1 LQSYRHDIAK
11 ACLVSYVGAAMLP
24 VEISKRFRVS
34 DGRKFRLADIDPSD
48 TCGIDIE
55 KTEAKAL
62 LAKGAKRLGELQE
75 RLYAEHQWAILVVLQ
90 GLDAAGK
97 DSVIKHVM
105 SEVNPQGCDVHSF
118 KAPSELELD
127 HDFLWRASLALP
139 RRGHFGIFNRSYYEE
154 VLVVRVHPEFLN
166 RQGLPPKLIT
176 KKIWQER
183 YEDINAFELHLAR
196 NGIAPLKFFLHVSRE
211 AQRKRLLKRLDD
223 PAKQW
228 KFNAA
233 DVGESKLWDQY
244 MDAYQE
250 LVRGTATEAAPWDVV
265 PADQKWFSRLV
276 VAAAIVERLEAIDP
290 KFPKVDEAE
299 LRDIAVL
306 RAALSGGKA

>member
-1 LQSYRHDIAK
+1 
-11 ACLVSYVGAAMLP
+11 MLP
-24 VEISKRFRVS
+24 TEITKRFRIA

-55 KTEAKAL
+55 KSEAKAL
-62 LAKGAKRLGELQE
+62 LAKGAKHLSDLQE
-75 RLYAEHQWAILVVLQ
+75 RLYAENQWAILVVLQ

-97 DSVIKHVM
+97 DSVIKHVL

-118 KAPSELELD
+118 KAPSQLELD
-127 HDFLWRASLALP
+127 HDFLWRASIVLP
-139 RRGHFGIFNRSYYEE
+139 WRGHIGIFNRSYYEE
-154 VLVVRVHPEFLN
+154 VLVVRVHPEFLA
-166 RQGLPPKLIT
+166 RQGLPPKLVT
-176 KKIWQER
+176 KDIWQER

-211 AQRKRLLKRLDD
+211 EQRKRLHERLDD

-244 MDAYQE
+244 MGAFE
-250 LVRGTATEAAPWDVV
+250 EMVRGTATEAAPWYVV
-265 PADQKWFSRLV
+265 PADHKWFSRLV

-290 KFPKVDEAE
+290 KFPKLDEAE
-299 LRDIAVL
+299 QRDIAAL
-306 RAALSGGKA
+306 RAALSGG

>member
-1 LQSYRHDIAK
+1 
-11 ACLVSYVGAAMLP
+11 MLP
-24 VEISKRFRVS
+24 TEITKRFRIA
-34 DGRKFRLADIDPSD
+34 DGRKFRLAGIDPSD

-55 KTEAKAL
+55 KSEAKAL
-62 LAKGAKRLGELQE
+62 LAKGAKHLSDLQE
-75 RLYAEHQWAILVVLQ
+75 RLYAENQWAILVVLQ

-97 DSVIKHVM
+97 DSVIKHVL

-118 KAPSELELD
+118 KAPSQLELD
-127 HDFLWRASLALP
+127 HDFLWRASIVLP
-139 RRGHFGIFNRSYYEE
+139 WRGHIGIFNRSYYEE
-154 VLVVRVHPEFLN
+154 VLVVRVHPEFLA
-166 RQGLPPKLIT
+166 RQGLPPKLVT
-176 KKIWQER
+176 KDIWQER

-211 AQRKRLLKRLDD
+211 EQRKRLLERLDD

-244 MDAYQE
+244 MGAFE
-250 LVRGTATEAAPWDVV
+250 EMVRGTATEAAPWYVV
-265 PADQKWFSRLV
+265 PADHKWFSRLV

-290 KFPKVDEAE
+290 KFPKLDEAE
-299 LRDIAVL
+299 QRDIAAL
-306 RAALSGGKA
+306 RAALSGG

>member
-1 LQSYRHDIAK
+1 
-11 ACLVSYVGAAMLP
+11 MLP
-24 VEISKRFRVS
+24 TEITKRFRIT
-34 DGRKFRLADIDPSD
+34 DGRKFRLAGIDPSD

-55 KTEAKAL
+55 KNEAKAL
-62 LAKGAKRLGELQE
+62 LAKGAKRLSDLQE

-97 DSVIKHVM
+97 DSVIKHVL

-118 KAPSELELD
+118 KAPSQLELN
-127 HDFLWRASLALP
+127 HDFLWRASIVLP
-139 RRGHFGIFNRSYYEE
+139 RRGNIGIFNRSYYEE
-154 VLVVRVHPEFLN
+154 VLVVRVHPEFLA
-166 RQGLPPKLIT
+166 RQGLPPKLVT
-176 KKIWQER
+176 KDIWQER

-211 AQRKRLLKRLDD
+211 EQRKRLLERLDD

-244 MDAYQE
+244 MGAFE
-250 LVRGTATEAAPWDVV
+250 EMVRGTATEAAPWHIV
-265 PADQKWFSRLV
+265 PADHKWFSRLV
-276 VAAAIVERLEAIDP
+276 VAAAIEERLEAIDP
-290 KFPKVDEAE
+290 KFPKLNEAE
-299 LRDIAVL
+299 QRDIAAL
-306 RAALSGGKA
+306 RAALSGG

>member
-1 LQSYRHDIAK
+1 
-11 ACLVSYVGAAMLP
+11 MLP
-24 VEISKRFRVS
+24 TEITKRFRIT
-34 DGRKFRLADIDPSD
+34 DGRKFRLAGIDPSD

-55 KTEAKAL
+55 KSEAKAL
-62 LAKGAKRLGELQE
+62 LAKGAKRLSDLQE

-90 GLDAAGK
+90 GLDASGK

-118 KAPSELELD
+118 KAPSQLELD
-127 HDFLWRASLALP
+127 HDFLWRASIVLP
-139 RRGHFGIFNRSYYEE
+139 QRGHIGIFNRSYYEE
-154 VLVVRVHPEFLN
+154 VLVVRVHPEFLAC
-166 RQGLPPKLIT
+166 QGLPPKLVT
-176 KKIWQER
+176 KDIWQER

-211 AQRKRLLKRLDD
+211 EQRKRLLERLDD

-244 MDAYQE
+244 MGAFE
-250 LVRGTATEAAPWDVV
+250 EMVRGTATEAAPWHVV
-265 PADQKWFSRLV
+265 PADHKWFSRLV
-276 VAAAIVERLEAIDP
+276 VAAVIEERLEAIDP
-290 KFPKVDEAE
+290 KFPKLDEAE
-299 LRDIAVL
+299 LRDIAAL
-306 RAALSGGKA
+306 RAALSGG

>member
-1 LQSYRHDIAK
+1 MTAPVK
-11 ACLVSYVGAAMLP
+11 YVDAVMLP
-24 VEISKRFRVS
+24 ADITKLFRIT
-34 DGRKFRLADIDPSD
+34 DGWQFRLTGIDPSD
-48 TCGIDIE
+48 TCGVDIE
-55 KTEAKAL
+55 KNEAKAL
-62 LAKGAKRLGELQE
+62 LAKGAKLLGELQE

-118 KAPSELELD
+118 KAPSPFELD

-139 RRGHFGIFNRSYYEE
+139 QRGHIGIFNRSYYEE
-154 VLVVRVHPEFLN
+154 VLVVRVHPEFFE

-176 KKIWQER
+176 KNLWQER

-196 NGIAPLKFFLHVSRE
+196 NGIAPLKFLLHVSRE
-211 AQRKRLLKRLDD
+211 EQRKRLLERLDD

-244 MDAYQE
+244 MGAYE
-250 LVRGTATEAAPWDVV
+250 EMVRGTATETAPWHVV
-265 PADQKWFSRLV
+265 PADHKWFSRLV
-276 VAAAIVERLEAIDP
+276 VAAAIVERLETIDP
-290 KFPKVDEAE
+290 KFPKLDEAE
-299 LRDIAVL
+299 LRDIAAL
-306 RAALSGGKA
+306 RAALSGTKA

>member
-1 LQSYRHDIAK
+1 MTAPVK
-11 ACLVSYVGAAMLP
+11 YVDAVMLP
-24 VEISKRFRVS
+24 ADITKLFRIT
-34 DGRKFRLADIDPSD
+34 DGWQFRLTGIDPSD
-48 TCGIDIE
+48 TCGVDIE
-55 KTEAKAL
+55 KNEAKAL
-62 LAKGAKRLGELQE
+62 LAKGAKLLGELQE

-118 KAPSELELD
+118 KAPSPLELD
-127 HDFLWRASLALP
+127 HDFLWRASLGLP
-139 RRGHFGIFNRSYYEE
+139 QRGHIGIFNRSYYEE
-154 VLVVRVHPEFLN
+154 VLVVRVHPEFFE

-176 KKIWQER
+176 KNIWQER

-196 NGIAPLKFFLHVSRE
+196 NGIAPLKFLLHVSRE
-211 AQRKRLLKRLDD
+211 EQRKRLLERLDD

-244 MDAYQE
+244 MGAYE
-250 LVRGTATEAAPWDVV
+250 EMVRGTATETAPWHVV
-265 PADQKWFSRLV
+265 PADHKWFSRLV
-276 VAAAIVERLEAIDP
+276 VAAAIVERLETIDP
-290 KFPKVDEAE
+290 KFPKLDEAE
-299 LRDIAVL
+299 LRDIAAL
-306 RAALSGGKA
+306 RAALSGTKA

>member
-1 LQSYRHDIAK
+1 MTAPVKYVDAVMLPADIAK
-11 ACLVSYVGAAMLP
+11 L
-24 VEISKRFRVS
+24 FRIT
-34 DGRKFRLADIDPSD
+34 DGCQFRLTGIDPSD
-48 TCGIDIE
+48 TCGVDIE
-55 KTEAKAL
+55 KNEAKAL
-62 LAKGAKRLGELQE
+62 LAKGAKLLGELQE

-118 KAPSELELD
+118 KAPSPLELD

-139 RRGHFGIFNRSYYEE
+139 QRGHIGIFNRSYYEE
-154 VLVVRVHPEFLN
+154 VLVVRVHPEFFE

-176 KKIWQER
+176 KNIWQER

-196 NGIAPLKFFLHVSRE
+196 NGIAPLKFLLHVSRE
-211 AQRKRLLKRLDD
+211 EQRKRLLERLDD

-244 MDAYQE
+244 MGAYE
-250 LVRGTATEAAPWDVV
+250 EMVRGTATETAPWHVV
-265 PADQKWFSRLV
+265 PADHKWFSRLV
-276 VAAAIVERLEAIDP
+276 VAAAIVERLETIDP
-290 KFPKVDEAE
+290 KFPKLDEAE
-299 LRDIAVL
+299 LRDIAAL
-306 RAALSGGKA
+306 RAALSGTKA

>member
-1 LQSYRHDIAK
+1 
-11 ACLVSYVGAAMLP
+11 MLP
-24 VEISKRFRVS
+24 DEITKRFRVF

-55 KTEAKAL
+55 KSEGKAL
-62 LAKGAKRLGELQE
+62 LAKDAKRLAELQE

-118 KAPSELELD
+118 KAPSQLELD
-127 HDFLWRASLALP
+127 HDFLWRASLMLP
-139 RRGHFGIFNRSYYEE
+139 RRGYIGIFNRSYYEE
-154 VLVVRVHPEFLN
+154 VLVVRVHPEFLH
-166 RQGLPPKLIT
+166 RQDLPPQLIT
-176 KKIWQER
+176 KNIWQER

-196 NGIAPLKFFLHVSRE
+196 NGIAPLKFFLHVSHE
-211 AQRKRLLKRLDD
+211 EQRKRLLERLDN

-244 MDAYQE
+244 MSAYQE
-250 LVRGTATEAAPWDVV
+250 LVRGTATEAAPWYVV
-265 PADQKWFSRLV
+265 PADHKWFSRLV

-290 KFPKVDEAE
+290 KFPKLDEAE
-299 LRDIAVL
+299 LRDIAAL
-306 RAALSGGKA
+306 RAALSGS

>member
-1 LQSYRHDIAK
+1 
-11 ACLVSYVGAAMLP
+11 MLP
-24 VEISKRFRVS
+24 AEITKRFRVF

-55 KTEAKAL
+55 KSEGKAL
-62 LAKGAKRLGELQE
+62 LAKDAKRLAELQE

-118 KAPSELELD
+118 KAPSQLELD
-127 HDFLWRASLALP
+127 HDFLWRASLMLP
-139 RRGHFGIFNRSYYEE
+139 RRGYIGIFNRSYYEE
-154 VLVVRVHPEFLN
+154 VLVVRVHPEFLH
-166 RQGLPPKLIT
+166 RQDLPPQLIT
-176 KKIWQER
+176 KNIWQER

-196 NGIAPLKFFLHVSRE
+196 NGIAPLKFFLHVSHE
-211 AQRKRLLKRLDD
+211 EQRKRLLERLDN

-244 MDAYQE
+244 MSAYQE
-250 LVRGTATEAAPWDVV
+250 LVRGTATEAAPWYVV
-265 PADQKWFSRLV
+265 PADHKWFSRLV

-290 KFPKVDEAE
+290 KFPKLDEAE
-299 LRDIAVL
+299 LRDIAAL
-306 RAALSGGKA
+306 RAALSGS

>member
-1 LQSYRHDIAK
+1 MTAPVKYVDAVMRPADITK
-11 ACLVSYVGAAMLP
+11 L
-24 VEISKRFRVS
+24 FRIT
-34 DGRKFRLADIDPSD
+34 DGWQFRLTGIDPSD
-48 TCGIDIE
+48 TCGVDIE
-55 KTEAKAL
+55 KNEAKAL
-62 LAKGAKRLGELQE
+62 LAKGAKLLGELQE

-118 KAPSELELD
+118 KAPSPLELD

-139 RRGHFGIFNRSYYEE
+139 QRGHIGIFNRSYYEE
-154 VLVVRVHPEFLN
+154 VLVVRVHPEFFE

-176 KKIWQER
+176 KNLWQER

-196 NGIAPLKFFLHVSRE
+196 NGIAPLKFLLHVSRE
-211 AQRKRLLKRLDD
+211 EQRKRLLERLDD

-244 MDAYQE
+244 MGAYE
-250 LVRGTATEAAPWDVV
+250 EMVRGTATETAPWHVV
-265 PADQKWFSRLV
+265 PADHKWFSRLV
-276 VAAAIVERLEAIDP
+276 VAAAIVERLETIDP
-290 KFPKVDEAE
+290 KFPKLDEAE
-299 LRDIAVL
+299 LRDIAAL
-306 RAALSGGKA
+306 RAALSGTKA

>member
-1 LQSYRHDIAK
+1 
-11 ACLVSYVGAAMLP
+11 MLP
-24 VEISKRFRVS
+24 TEITKRFRIA

-48 TCGIDIE
+48 TCGIDLE
-55 KTEAKAL
+55 KSEAKAL
-62 LAKGAKRLGELQE
+62 LAKGAKHLSDLQE
-75 RLYAEHQWAILVVLQ
+75 RLYAENQWAILVVLQ

-97 DSVIKHVM
+97 DSVIKHVL

-118 KAPSELELD
+118 KAPSQLELD
-127 HDFLWRASLALP
+127 HDFLWRASIVLP
-139 RRGHFGIFNRSYYEE
+139 WRGHIGIFNRSYYEE
-154 VLVVRVHPEFLN
+154 VLVVRVHPEFLA
-166 RQGLPPKLIT
+166 RQGLPPKLVT
-176 KKIWQER
+176 KDIWQER

-211 AQRKRLLKRLDD
+211 EQRKRLLERLDD

-244 MDAYQE
+244 MGAFE
-250 LVRGTATEAAPWDVV
+250 EMVRGTATEAAPWYVV
-265 PADQKWFSRLV
+265 PADHKWFSRLV

-290 KFPKVDEAE
+290 KFPKLDEAE
-299 LRDIAVL
+299 QRDIAAL
-306 RAALSGGKA
+306 RAALSGG

>member
-1 LQSYRHDIAK
+1 
-11 ACLVSYVGAAMLP
+11 MLP
-24 VEISKRFRVS
+24 TEITKRFRIA

-55 KTEAKAL
+55 KSEAKAL
-62 LAKGAKRLGELQE
+62 LAKGAKHLSDLQE
-75 RLYAEHQWAILVVLQ
+75 RLYAENQWAILVVLQ

-97 DSVIKHVM
+97 DSVIKHVL

-118 KAPSELELD
+118 KAPSQLELD
-127 HDFLWRASLALP
+127 HDFLWRASIVLP
-139 RRGHFGIFNRSYYEE
+139 RRGHIGIFNRSYYEE
-154 VLVVRVHPEFLN
+154 VLVVRVHPEFLA
-166 RQGLPPKLIT
+166 RQGLPPKLVT
-176 KKIWQER
+176 KDIWQER

-211 AQRKRLLKRLDD
+211 EQRKRLLERLDD

-244 MDAYQE
+244 MGAFE
-250 LVRGTATEAAPWDVV
+250 EMVRGTATEAAPWYVV
-265 PADQKWFSRLV
+265 PADHKWFSRLV

-290 KFPKVDEAE
+290 KFPKLDEAE
-299 LRDIAVL
+299 QRDIAAL
-306 RAALSGGKA
+306 RAALSGG

>member
-1 LQSYRHDIAK
+1 
-11 ACLVSYVGAAMLP
+11 MLP
-24 VEISKRFRVS
+24 TEITKLFRIT
-34 DGRKFRLADIDPSD
+34 DGRTFRLAGIDPSD

-55 KTEAKAL
+55 KSEAKAL
-62 LAKGAKRLGELQE
+62 LAKGAKRLSDLQE

-97 DSVIKHVM
+97 DSVIKHVL
-105 SEVNPQGCDVHSF
+105 SQVNPQGCDVHSF
-118 KAPSELELD
+118 KAPSPLELD
-127 HDFLWRASLALP
+127 HDFLWRASIVLP
-139 RRGHFGIFNRSYYEE
+139 LRGYIGIFNRSYYEE
-154 VLVVRVHPEFLN
+154 VLVVRVHPEFLA
-166 RQGLPPKLIT
+166 RQGLPPKLVT
-176 KKIWQER
+176 KDIWQER

-196 NGIAPLKFFLHVSRE
+196 NGIAPLKFFLHVSHE
-211 AQRKRLLKRLDD
+211 EQRKRLLERLDD

-244 MDAYQE
+244 MGAFE
-250 LVRGTATEAAPWDVV
+250 EMVRGTATEAAPWYVV

-290 KFPKVDEAE
+290 KFPKLDEAE
-299 LRDIAVL
+299 QRDIAAL
-306 RAALSGGKA
+306 RAALSGG

>member
-1 LQSYRHDIAK
+1 MQLA
-11 ACLVSYVGAAMLP
+11 
-24 VEISKRFRVS
+24 EITKRFRVA

-55 KTEAKAL
+55 KDEAKAL
-62 LAKGAKRLGELQE
+62 LAKGTKRLAELQE

-118 KAPSELELD
+118 KAPSQLELD
-127 HDFLWRASLALP
+127 HDFLWRASLVVP
-139 RRGHFGIFNRSYYEE
+139 RRGHVGIFNRSYYEE
-154 VLVVRVHPEFLN
+154 VLVLRVHPELLD
-166 RQGLPPKLIT
+166 RQGLPPRLIT
-176 KKIWQER
+176 KNIWQQR

-196 NGIAPLKFFLHVSRE
+196 NGIAPLKFFLHVSHAE
-211 AQRKRLLKRLDD
+211 QRKRLLERLDD

-233 DVGESKLWDQY
+233 DVGESKLWDPY
-244 MDAYQE
+244 MSAYQE
-250 LVRGTATEAAPWDVV
+250 MVRGTATEAAPWYVV

-276 VAAAIVERLEAIDP
+276 VAATIVERLEAIDP
-290 KFPKVDEAE
+290 KFPKLDEAE
-299 LRDIAVL
+299 LRDIAAL

>member
-1 LQSYRHDIAK
+1 MPPA
-11 ACLVSYVGAAMLP
+11 
-24 VEISKRFRVS
+24 EITKRFRVS
-34 DGRKFRLADIDPSD
+34 HGRKFRLADIDPSD

-55 KTEAKAL
+55 KSEGKAL
-62 LAKGAKRLGELQE
+62 LAKGTKRLAELQE

-118 KAPSELELD
+118 KAPSQLELD
-127 HDFLWRASLALP
+127 HDFLWRASIVLP
-139 RRGHFGIFNRSYYEE
+139 RRGHIGIFNRSYYEE

-176 KKIWQER
+176 KNIWQER

-196 NGIAPLKFFLHVSRE
+196 NGIAPLKFFLNVSRE
-211 AQRKRLLKRLDD
+211 EQRKRLLQRLDD

-233 DVGESKLWDQY
+233 DVGESKLLDQY
-244 MDAYQE
+244 MSAYEE
-250 LVRGTATEAAPWDVV
+250 LVRGTATEAAPWYVV
-265 PADQKWFSRLV
+265 PSCAISPPFAPRS
-276 VAAAIVERLEAIDP
+276 AAVKP
-290 KFPKVDEAE
+290 SSV
-299 LRDIAVL
+299 
-306 RAALSGGKA
+306 SGFARR

>member
-1 LQSYRHDIAK
+1 MTAPVK
-11 ACLVSYVGAAMLP
+11 YVDAVMLP
-24 VEISKRFRVS
+24 ADITKLFRIT
-34 DGRKFRLADIDPSD
+34 DGWQFRLTGIDPSD
-48 TCGIDIE
+48 TCGVDIE
-55 KTEAKAL
+55 KNEAKAL
-62 LAKGAKRLGELQE
+62 LAKGAKLLGELQE

-118 KAPSELELD
+118 KAPSPLELD

-139 RRGHFGIFNRSYYEE
+139 QRGHIGIFNRSYYEE
-154 VLVVRVHPEFLN
+154 VLVVRVHPEFFE

-176 KKIWQER
+176 KNIWQER

-196 NGIAPLKFFLHVSRE
+196 NGIAPLKFLLHVSRE
-211 AQRKRLLKRLDD
+211 EQRKRLLERLDD

-244 MDAYQE
+244 MGAYE
-250 LVRGTATEAAPWDVV
+250 EMVRGTATETAPWHVV
-265 PADQKWFSRLV
+265 PADHKWFSRLV
-276 VAAAIVERLEAIDP
+276 VAAAMVERLETIDP
-290 KFPKVDEAE
+290 KFPKLDEAE
-299 LRDIAVL
+299 LRDIAAL
-306 RAALSGGKA
+306 RAALSGTKA

>member
-1 LQSYRHDIAK
+1 MTAPVK
-11 ACLVSYVGAAMLP
+11 YVDAVMLP
-24 VEISKRFRVS
+24 ADITKLFRIT
-34 DGRKFRLADIDPSD
+34 DGCQFRLTGTDPSD
-48 TCGIDIE
+48 TCGVDIE
-55 KTEAKAL
+55 KNEAKAL
-62 LAKGAKRLGELQE
+62 LAKGAKLLGELQE

-118 KAPSELELD
+118 KAPSPLELD

-139 RRGHFGIFNRSYYEE
+139 QRGHIGIFNRSYYEE
-154 VLVVRVHPEFLN
+154 VLVVRVHPEFFE

-176 KKIWQER
+176 KNLWQER

-196 NGIAPLKFFLHVSRE
+196 NGIAPLKFLLHVSRE
-211 AQRKRLLKRLDD
+211 EQRKRLLERLDD

-233 DVGESKLWDQY
+233 DVGESKLWNQY
-244 MDAYQE
+244 MGAYE
-250 LVRGTATEAAPWDVV
+250 EMVRGTATETAPWHVV
-265 PADQKWFSRLV
+265 PADHKWFSRLV
-276 VAAAIVERLEAIDP
+276 VAAAIVERLETIDP
-290 KFPKVDEAE
+290 KFPKLDEAE
-299 LRDIAVL
+299 LRDIAAL
-306 RAALSGGKA
+306 RAALSGTKA

>member
-1 LQSYRHDIAK
+1 MTAPVK
-11 ACLVSYVGAAMLP
+11 YVDAVMLP
-24 VEISKRFRVS
+24 ADITQLCRIT
-34 DGRKFRLADIDPSD
+34 DGCQFRLTGIDPSD
-48 TCGIDIE
+48 TCGVDIE
-55 KTEAKAL
+55 KNEAKAL
-62 LAKGAKRLGELQE
+62 LAKGAKLLGELQE

-118 KAPSELELD
+118 KAPSPLELD

-139 RRGHFGIFNRSYYEE
+139 QRGHIGIFNRSYYEE
-154 VLVVRVHPEFLN
+154 VLVVRVHPEFFE

-176 KKIWQER
+176 KNIWQER

-196 NGIAPLKFFLHVSRE
+196 NGIAPLKFLLHVSRE
-211 AQRKRLLKRLDD
+211 EQRKRLLERLDD

-244 MDAYQE
+244 MGAYE
-250 LVRGTATEAAPWDVV
+250 EMVRGTATETAPWHVV
-265 PADQKWFSRLV
+265 PADHKWFSRLV
-276 VAAAIVERLEAIDP
+276 VAAAIIERLETIDP
-290 KFPKVDEAE
+290 KFPKLDEAE
-299 LRDIAVL
+299 LRDIAAL
-306 RAALSGGKA
+306 RAALSGTKA